1 MPTELTLT
9 QGKARAFCP
18 WQGKIRYCGFSPVQV
33 HGTPHL
39 LLPADHIKLEQISC
53 SGGAA
58 GRDEGAAWLQPS
70 CWDALAAWQA
80 GAMPA
85 GTTLVT
91 AFLFVSTFH
100 MKGQGLA
107 VVSAAHLPRAWE
119 APSNVLFDPREHGNE
134 GK

>member
-1 MPTELTLT
+1 MPAELTLT
-9 QGKARAFCP
+9 QGKARAFRQRP
-18 WQGKIRYCGFSPVQV
+18 GIVVFLLSRYTAHSSALASRSHQ
-33 HGTPHL
+33 
-39 LLPADHIKLEQISC
+39 ADPLQRWSC
-53 SGGAA
+53 WA
-58 GRDEGAAWLQPS
+58 GDGGAAWLQPS
-70 CWDALAAWQA
+70 CWGDLAVWQA

-107 VVSAAHLPRAWE
+107 VDSAAHLPRAWE
-119 APSNVLFDPREHGNE
+119 DPSNVLFDPRDHGNE